1 MYRAADWL
9 FSHDI
14 GLDAAVEEVLGGG
27 AAQAGG
33 GNTAGPKLE
42 TGEGKYTLMA
52 VISHMGKNA
61 EHGHYICHAY
71 RNGVWALFNDEKV
84 SD

>member
-1 MYRAADWL
+1 M
-9 FSHDI
+9 FSHDV
-14 GLDAAVEEVLGGG
+14 GLDAAVAQVFGGG
-27 AAQAGG
+27 GDAQQAG
-33 GNTAGPKLE
+33 AAPELE

-84 SD
+84 SLYFQKI